1 MAKKIKKMRGD
12 IGSRNREKLRRA
24 KVKLDKVAAVLAAI
38 TVVLLL
44 LIWNKPYDLSTTGA
58 NGFPALFLLVLAG
71 VPLEILESL
80 FRFLEL
86 PELVRACGTFPMLGC
101 GAFTTIFVLWF
112 VSRFIIL
119 KRYGQYGL
127 RIAVNILQIICF
139 WGAFQLLCYLTSF
152 ALEDSADD
160 SLKQHLKHDTS
171 NKK

>member
-1 MAKKIKKMRGD
+1 MAKKIKKVRGD

-86 PELVRACGTFPMLGC
+86 PELVRA
-101 GAFTTIFVLWF
+101 
-112 VSRFIIL
+112 
-119 KRYGQYGL
+119 
-127 RIAVNILQIICF
+127 
-139 WGAFQLLCYLTSF
+139 
-152 ALEDSADD
+152 
-160 SLKQHLKHDTS
+160 
-171 NKK
+171 